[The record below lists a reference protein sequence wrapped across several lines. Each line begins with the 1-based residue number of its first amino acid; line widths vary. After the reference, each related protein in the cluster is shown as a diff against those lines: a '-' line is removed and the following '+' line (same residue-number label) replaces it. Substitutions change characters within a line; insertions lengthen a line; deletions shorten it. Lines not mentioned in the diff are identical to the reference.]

1 MINEKIKGFIESPVS
16 HEFGLTVEQIAEK
29 CKSYG
34 RFSAWLNQDI
44 SRIVEVLNIVKSRG
58 VSPAFFASYEVTE
71 GYNSSWGWLN
81 HTTINGTPTQDA
93 QSVSDWIVTQ
103 SKNMSDNPSWIDYGN
118 PVDFVPQSVKTSGNQ
133 HFQGLPSGT
142 IGRVVIAGTAA
153 ATWEVYY
160 PQGLLKEYNQ
170 VQDYGKPL
178 ENMMNLIIQWGG
190 NIEGGSGGS
199 KPLFPT
205 TQGLP
210 ITSTYGYR
218 GDIGV
223 PGASHY
229 HWAIDIGGGTTNHP
243 IYATQDGIVT
253 HSSVYSNGAVY
264 IAIKHTGDPYHSHY
278 LHLQAGSPMVQVGDV
293 VQKGQ
298 QIARMGNTGVSSGIH
313 LHFAVS
319 SDGTWGSDS
328 DPQGT
333 IDPEIYLEMT
343 FGSGSDGISGLE
355 GINMLFLV
363 DALAGWK
370 W

>member
-1 MINEKIKGFIESPVS
+1 MNEQLKKFIENNINND
-16 HEFGLTVEQIAEK
+16 FGLTVQQIAEQ
-29 CKSYG
+29 CKNYG
-34 RFSAWLNQDI
+34 RFSAWLNSDVSQI
-44 SRIVEVLNIVKSRG
+44 IQMLNIVKSRG

-103 SKNMSDNPSWIDYGN
+103 SKIMNSNPSWIDVGN

-178 ENMMNLIIQWGG
+178 NHMMNLIISWGG
-190 NIEGGSGGS
+190 TIEGGGGG
-199 KPLFPT
+199 KPVFPT

-210 ITSTYGYR
+210 ITSPYGWRLHPIY
-218 GDIGV
+218 GDMRFHG
-223 PGASHY
+223 
-229 HWAIDIGGGTTNHP
+229 AIDIGGGVINHP
-243 IYATQDGIVT
+243 VYATQSGVVT
-253 HSSVYSNGAVY
+253 HNYFNEFTGWL
-264 IAIKHTGDPYHSHY
+264 IIIKHTGDPYHSRYIHMAS
-278 LHLQAGSPMVQVGDV
+278 QSPVTVGTTV
-293 VQKGQ
+293 TKGER
-298 QIARMGNTGVSSGIH
+298 IGTMGTTGDSTGIH
-313 LHFAVS
+313 LDFAIS
-319 SDGTWGSDS
+319 INGTFGTEQD
-328 DPQGT
+328 T
-333 IDPEIYLEMT
+333 IDPEVYLEMN
-343 FGSGSDGISGLE
+343 FGGGGNDTIGLE
-355 GINMLFLV
+355 EHLIQLLLV
-363 DALAGWK
+363 DAMAGWK